1 MFKIKNIKKLGFLLA
16 ATVLLGCGSDDNC
29 NCRGKFLGNEG
40 VFYGDVV
47 NCSDGEPVLS
57 QQASEGNNLTYLGCD
72 D

>member
-1 MFKIKNIKKLGFLLA
+1 MFKIKIIKKFGFLLV
-16 ATVLLGCGSDDNC
+16 ATVLLSCNSDEDC

-47 NCSDGEPVLS
+47 RCSDGEPVLS
-57 QQASEGNNLTYLGCD
+57 QQASEGNNVTYLGCD